1 MKYCVTIYSMYVSM
15 CMLFMHICTCVNPH
29 ACTLDFFLHMYISQ
43 LISYWMYLW
52 LRNRFDLIIENMM
65 RTNICIVCLKRGV
78 IETGQDRKNT
88 NILSYSICFSLI
100 YLMSFS
106 FKKKRKKKELSIRA
120 LFDWSVSSL
129 SIWVNL
135 FPWMKQCPK
144 CQPYIDKWV
153 LSWAVPGSL
162 NLLFF
167 SFICRFWSQT
177 IEKWVDISSGREG
190 GMEEGRGSSLLL

>member
-106 FKKKRKKKELSIRA
+106 FKKKKKKKRIVYQGFVWLVCEFPIYLSQSVSLNEAMSKMPTIYRQVSSELSSTR
-120 LFDWSVSSL
+120 L
-129 SIWVNL
+129 SQSFI
-135 FPWMKQCPK
+135 
-144 CQPYIDKWV
+144 
-153 LSWAVPGSL
+153 
-162 NLLFF
+162 LLFHL
-167 SFICRFWSQT
+167 
-177 IEKWVDISSGREG
+177 
-190 GMEEGRGSSLLL
+190 SLLKSNYWKVGWHKLWERGWDGGR